1 MNFHQLQDK
10 DVSYVGRICL
20 TIFLCLLHVFTVNL
34 PVIAALISVIE
45 FLICLFFLAKKRL
58 EDFLLILMLFSISNF
73 DVSSF
78 VSGNSEFVAYSIF
91 MLPLV
96 KGYPFFILLLT
107 PLLMIYKKDKFRWIK
122 GIKYQSKNL
131 FFFLKFAILMIP
143 IGGITG
149 LFSILINDNDII
161 NTGNIKY
168 FFLDFLKL
176 SIYSLLVIYF
186 SYCIIQKDNYIRFK
200 RMIFSILVGV
210 IFSAFISITIGKRG
224 YYGDEEIVLMP
235 LVFFFSPLI
244 ILFFFYKEYRKRSLL
259 FICSV
264 LALWLQFTT
273 SNALGGKSWL
283 ALIYII
289 FSVLL
294 ILNQR
299 KKKLILLSIFVLFV
313 PLLLG
318 LGNLLETQKNMD
330 KLSSTKLIQA
340 TMLISVF
347 DLDWYENMP
356 LSPKYRIEEF
366 FNITS
371 EYIKKPYYA
380 LWGKGFG
387 GSIKDH
393 RNTMGFYNDA
403 AFSPDQYQN
412 GTFILMHE
420 AFNVLFLKFGIWG
433 LFCFFLC
440 IRRGIKCFFLTPWVI
455 VGVLWFFLFWGYS
468 FNLAFFGIPSLV
480 LGFYESNKFCFNE
493 K

>member
-433 LFCFFLC
+433 LFCFFFMHKKRYKMFLSNSMGYC
-440 IRRGIKCFFLTPWVI
+440 RCLMVFF
-455 VGVLWFFLFWGYS
+455 Y
-468 FNLAFFGIPSLV
+468 FGDIL
-480 LGFYESNKFCFNE
+480 LI
-493 K
+493 